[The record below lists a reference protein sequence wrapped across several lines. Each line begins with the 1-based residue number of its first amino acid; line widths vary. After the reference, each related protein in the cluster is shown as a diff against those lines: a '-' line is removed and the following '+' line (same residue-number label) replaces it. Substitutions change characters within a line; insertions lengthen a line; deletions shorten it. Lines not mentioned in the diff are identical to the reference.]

1 MAYDK
6 SASISGSVIRVTRL
20 NADGSTAVGPSASF
34 VTRAFISVKITPEYE
49 AGTDITTKLADGT
62 IGIAYKTPN
71 TLKRVN
77 ITLGVENPDPEL
89 TELISGGTILGAS
102 QGFAAPLM
110 GEIGSPNGVSIEVWS
125 KAILNGRPAAVNPYW
140 HWLMPYTQMQGSGDK
155 TIAEGVLGTEFTGY
169 GVGNPLFGVGS
180 GNAPTWPWIT
190 DRAYAYARTAVIP
203 DIPAGGSG
211 YVATTGP

>member
-6 SASISGSVIRVTRL
+6 AASISGSVIRVTRL

-49 AGTDITTKLADGT
+49 AGMDITTKLADGT

-71 TLKRVN
+71 TLKRIN
-77 ITLGVENPDPEL
+77 IALGIENPDPEL
-89 TELISGGTILGAS
+89 TELISGGLVLGAS
-102 QGFAAPLM
+102 QGYAAPM
-110 GEIGSPNGVSIEVWS
+110 IGEIGAPNGVSIEVWS

-140 HWLMPYTQMQGSGDK
+140 HWLMPYTQWTGAGDK

-169 GVGNPLFGVGS
+169 GVGNPTFVSPVL
-180 GNAPTWPWIT
+180 NTPTWPWVT
-190 DRAYAYARTAVIP
+190 DRAYAYARTASIP
-203 DIPAGGSG
+203 AIPAGGSG
-211 YVATTGP
+211 YVATA

>member
-20 NADGSTAVGPSASF
+20 NADGSTAIGASAQF

-77 ITLGVENPDPEL
+77 LTIGVENPDPEL
-89 TELISGGTILGAS
+89 TEMIAGGTILGAS
-102 QGFAAPLM
+102 QGYAAPAM
-110 GEIGSPNGVSIEVWS
+110 GTVGTPNGVAIEVFS

-140 HWLMPYTQMQGSGDK
+140 QWLIPYAVLDNTGDK
-155 TIAEGVLGTEFTGY
+155 TIAEGVLGTEFAGY
-169 GVGNPLFGVGS
+169 GLGNPMYGTGS
-180 GNAPTWPWIT
+180 ANTPTWPWVT
-190 DRAYAYARTAVIP
+190 DRAYAYARTAT
-203 DIPAGGSG
+203 IPAIPTGGSG
-211 YVATTGP
+211 YVATA

>member
-20 NADGSTAVGPSASF
+20 NADGSTAVGASAQF

-77 ITLGVENPDPEL
+77 LTIGVENPDPEL
-89 TELISGGTILGAS
+89 TEIMAGGTILGAS
-102 QGFAAPLM
+102 QGYAAPAM
-110 GEIGSPNGVSIEVWS
+110 GTVGVPNGVAIEVFS

-140 HWLMPYTQMQGSGDK
+140 QWLIPYAVLDNTGDK
-155 TIAEGVLGTEFTGY
+155 TIAEGVLGTEFAGY
-169 GVGNPLFGVGS
+169 GLGNPMYGTGS
-180 GNAPTWPWIT
+180 MNTPTWPWVT
-190 DRAYAYARTAVIP
+190 DRAYAYARTTTIP
-203 DIPAGGSG
+203 AIPAGGSG
-211 YVATTGP
+211 YVTA

>member
-20 NADGSTAVGPSASF
+20 NADGTTAIGASAQF

-49 AGTDITTKLADGT
+49 AGTDITQKLADGT

-77 ITLGVENPDPEL
+77 LTIGIENPDPEL
-89 TELISGGTILGAS
+89 TEMIAGGTILGAS
-102 QGFAAPLM
+102 QGYAAPLQ
-110 GEIGSPNGVSIEVWS
+110 GLDAVPNGVSIEVFS

-140 HWLMPYTQMQGSGDK
+140 QWLIPYAIMQGSGDK
-155 TIAEGVLGTEFTGY
+155 TIAEGILGTEFSGY
-169 GVGNPLFGVGS
+169 GLGNPSYGTGS
-180 GNAPTWPWIT
+180 ANTPTWPWVS
-190 DRAYAYARTAVIP
+190 DRAYAYARTATLPTIP
-203 DIPAGGSG
+203 SGGSG
-211 YVATTGP
+211 YVATV